1 VWSQAVSNSFN
12 NLADY
17 GSWCARRPELRC
29 SASCMTLRPYR
40 PNCRASPPLLS
51 SSFSPFDTR
60 ESPRRCRVVQAGFSE
75 ERNWRRER
83 ASSMGT
89 RGGVEV
95 LRLVTRNAFAAE
107 SRWGSDLGAPN
118 SSSSL
123 QIRGTPLTGSPRL
136 RSAVSTSRSNS
147 PSLPSSVAT
156 FGSEFR
162 CGDRG
167 FGGSGHGAAVK
178 TRAPPSRVG
187 QSAGS
192 EG

>member
-1 VWSQAVSNSFN
+1 MAAGAPKDRSFV
-12 NLADY
+12 AQRRTRP
-17 GSWCARRPELRC
+17 CAHIGQIV
-29 SASCMTLRPYR
+29 A
-40 PNCRASPPLLS
+40 PPLLS

-75 ERNWRRER
+75 ERNWHRER
-83 ASSMGT
+83 ASPVGT

-95 LRLVTRNAFAAE
+95 LRLVSRNAFAAE

-167 FGGSGHGAAVK
+167 FGGSGHGAAVSGWSECRK
-178 TRAPPSRVG
+178 WGVIVG
-187 QSAGS
+187 AVDLAANGWD
-192 EG
+192 

>member
-1 VWSQAVSNSFN
+1 LSR
-12 NLADY
+12 L
-17 GSWCARRPELRC
+17 P
-29 SASCMTLRPYR
+29 
-40 PNCRASPPLLS
+40 SPPLLP

-60 ESPRRCRVVQAGFSE
+60 ESPHRYRVVQAGSSE
-75 ERNWRRER
+75 ERNLRRER
-83 ASSMGT
+83 ASPVGT

-95 LRLVTRNAFAAE
+95 LRLVTRNAFVAE

-123 QIRGTPLTGSPRL
+123 QIRGTPWTGSPRL

-162 CGDRG
+162 CRDRG
-167 FGGSGHGAAVK
+167 FGGSSHGAAV
-178 TRAPPSRVG
+178 SG
-187 QSAGS
+187 WS
-192 EG
+192 ECRK